1 MAQVASC
8 RNGFAVFRS
17 EDDSKRRP
25 AEEPVSRSNPPGF
38 PGIDMA
44 ELRDSWRL
52 RTIAAGWHAVDDWH
66 TAAVDAVASAVLGT
80 GPALSARPE
89 LSQACGRLG
98 RSRAEAGIGMAET
111 IEDLA
116 ALFAVL
122 DAGDPPLTLVIS
134 IAAGWAEEGLA
145 RHWQGGCEDPLTG
158 LATVPY
164 LRTRLTEVYREA
176 RQLGTSPA
184 ATHRLVVV
192 RLSPRPDAM
201 DRVARAISLGHDLR
215 AAFPGGDTLCGESL
229 SAFAAGPAIALVRA
243 HGDLPARYANLRRTI
258 RLSRGAQLRMT
269 PLPALL
275 TEALRL
281 VDELAH

>member
-1 MAQVASC
+1 M
-8 RNGFAVFRS
+8 
-17 EDDSKRRP
+17 
-25 AEEPVSRSNPPGF
+25 SRSTPPGQTG
-38 PGIDMA
+38 PASSAAMHPT
-44 ELRDSWRL
+44 ELTAAWRR
-52 RTIAAGWHAVDDWH
+52 RTLADGWLAVDDWH
-66 TAAVDAVASAVLGT
+66 TDAVEAVAGAILLAGRAPSAG
-80 GPALSARPE
+80 AE
-89 LSQACGRLG
+89 LTRACGRLG
-98 RSRAEAGIGMAET
+98 RSRAEAGIGIAET

-122 DAGDPPLTLVIS
+122 GGGGPPLILVTS
-134 IAAGWAEEGLA
+134 VAAGWAEEGLA
-145 RHWQGGCEDPLTG
+145 RHSQGGCEDPLTG

-176 RQLGTSPA
+176 GQDGTSPA
-184 ATHRLVVV
+184 ATHRLVVI

-229 SAFAAGPAIALVRA
+229 SAFASGPAIALVRA
-243 HGDLPARYANLRRTI
+243 RGDLPARYANLRRTV

>member
-1 MAQVASC
+1 M
-8 RNGFAVFRS
+8 
-17 EDDSKRRP
+17 
-25 AEEPVSRSNPPGF
+25 SRSTPPGQTGRTSSAAMD
-38 PGIDMA
+38 PT
-44 ELRDSWRL
+44 ELTDAWRR
-52 RTIAAGWHAVDDWH
+52 RTLAAGWLAIDDWH
-66 TAAVDAVASAVLGT
+66 TAAVDAVAGAILPG
-80 GPALSARPE
+80 GRALSAGPE
-89 LSQACGRLG
+89 LAQACGRLG
-98 RSRAEAGIGMAET
+98 RSRAEAGIGIAET

-122 DAGDPPLTLVIS
+122 DGGCPPLMLVTS

-145 RHWQGGCEDPLTG
+145 QHWQSGCEDPLTG
-158 LATVPY
+158 LATLSY
-164 LRTRLTEVYREA
+164 LRTRLAEVYREA
-176 RQLGTSPA
+176 ERLGTSPA
-184 ATHRLVVV
+184 ATHRLVII

-229 SAFAAGPAIALVRA
+229 SAFASGPAIALVRA
-243 HGDLPARYANLRRTI
+243 RGDLPARYASLRRTI
-258 RLSRGAQLRMT
+258 RLARGAQLRMA

>member
-1 MAQVASC
+1 M
-8 RNGFAVFRS
+8 
-17 EDDSKRRP
+17 
-25 AEEPVSRSNPPGF
+25 SRSTPSRQTGLPSSAAMNLT
-38 PGIDMA
+38 
-44 ELRDSWRL
+44 ELRDAWRQ
-52 RTIAAGWHAVDDWH
+52 RTLAAGWLAVDDWH
-66 TAAVDAVASAVLGT
+66 TKAVDTVAGAVLLCGLV
-80 GPALSARPE
+80 LSTAPE
-89 LSQACGRLG
+89 LAKACGRLG
-98 RSRAEAGIGMAET
+98 RSRAEAGIGIAET

-122 DAGDPPLTLVIS
+122 DGGDPPLTLVTS

-145 RHWQGGCEDPLTG
+145 RYWQGGCEDPLTG

-176 RQLGTSPA
+176 GQLGTSPA

-215 AAFPGGDTLCGESL
+215 AAFPGGETLCGESL

-243 HGDLPARYANLRRTI
+243 RGDLPARYANLRRTI